1 MTSTGGNTSQV
12 CEAQLEKS
20 RNHGMRPGD
29 GVENWVE
36 TEVED
41 SLVLGGEV
49 RERARVLLDALP

>member
-1 MTSTGGNTSQV
+1 
-12 CEAQLEKS
+12 
-20 RNHGMRPGD
+20 MRPGD